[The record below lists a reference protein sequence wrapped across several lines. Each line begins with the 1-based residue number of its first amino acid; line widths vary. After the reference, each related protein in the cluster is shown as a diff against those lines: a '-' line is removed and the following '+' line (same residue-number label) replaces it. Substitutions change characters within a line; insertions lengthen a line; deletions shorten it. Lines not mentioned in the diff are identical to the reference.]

1 MDIKSMW
8 TSVTMKANSSWYMVP
23 GAILVAKP
31 TRQSF
36 FVTYQRVTKGC
47 EVSRDCEAAVQ
58 WAPLHEYLQDLPIVA
73 LRLEVTV

>member
-36 FVTYQRVTKGC
+36 FVTYQRVTKGGAKS
-47 EVSRDCEAAVQ
+47 VVIVR
-58 WAPLHEYLQDLPIVA
+58 LPMGTPPRNTSKISQ
-73 LRLEVTV
+73 